1 MRKNSQSFFN
11 NKGRL
16 SQTDFALKTTDLSD
30 PVIAIKSK
38 YLRIYPKIKINW
50 VEKKLTYYF

>member
-1 MRKNSQSFFN
+1 MSKNSHSFFN

-16 SQTDFALKTTDLSD
+16 SQTDFALKTTNYSD

-38 YLRIYPKIKINW
+38 
-50 VEKKLTYYF
+50 

>member
-1 MRKNSQSFFN
+1 MSKNSQTFFN

-16 SQTDFALKTTDLSD
+16 SQTDFALKTTNLSD

-38 YLRIYPKIKINW
+38 Y
-50 VEKKLTYYF
+50 